1 MSLSESETRLE
12 ELEKRWMG
20 KLGRELTPREKFYLA
35 FAESCSPPN
44 QSLPARAPAEKTLP
58 RWKRWP
64 AKNKSASSSTCG
76 PLPRSLRDKA
86 NSCTKLT
93 NCWPRELQTRAALQY
108 VAVAQPFRASSYRAG
123 Q

>member
-44 QSLPARAPAEKTLP
+44 QPLPARAPAEQDIAQMEALAREEQERIKQHVRPTAEKF
-58 RWKRWP
+58 KRQ
-64 AKNKSASSSTCG
+64 S
-76 PLPRSLRDKA
+76 
-86 NSCTKLT
+86 KLMH
-93 NCWPRELQTRAALQY
+93 
-108 VAVAQPFRASSYRAG
+108 
-123 Q
+123 